1 MKTLITI
8 LGVVVL
14 GIIIFLLVG
23 GGTAD
28 APTDTATSTDDVA
41 TTSEEEVSGEVEDGE
56 YAVDAENSDVQW
68 EAEKSFVDGYTDN
81 GFIPVSDGSITV
93 EGGVVSAASIT
104 MNAAEI
110 TATEVS
116 NLNAGADGLT
126 GHLRSG
132 DFFATEEFPT
142 ASFAVTNVEAVEG
155 SDSEYNVTG
164 DLTIKGETNEVTFPA
179 EIGMT
184 DAGLSIAGSTVIDR
198 TNWDVRF
205 RSPSFFNDLGDNAI
219 ADEVLVTF
227 DLVATADQTTDADD
241 VATSTGTD
249 E

>member
-1 MKTLITI
+1 MKTFITI

-14 GIIIFLLVG
+14 GIIIFLLIG

-28 APTDTATSTDDVA
+28 APTGTATSTDDVA

-56 YAVDAENSDVQW
+56 YAVDAENSDVEW
-68 EAEKSFVDGYTDN
+68 EAEKSFVDGYTDS
-81 GFIPVSDGSITV
+81 GFIPVSEGSVTV
-93 EGGVVSAASIT
+93 EGGAVTSASIT

-142 ASFAVTNVEAVEG
+142 ASFAVTNVEAIEG
-155 SDSEYNVTG
+155 SDTDYDVIG

-179 EIGMT
+179 QIGIT
-184 DAGLSIAGSTVIDR
+184 DGGLSVSGSTLIDR
-198 TNWDVRF
+198 TKWGIRYG
-205 RSPSFFNDLGDNAI
+205 SPSFFNDLGDSAI
-219 ADEVLVTF
+219 ADEVTVAF
-227 DLVATADQTTDADD
+227 DLVADMVDDAGNSDS
-241 VATSTGTD
+241 ATSTEAD